1 MTTLNF
7 TPTPDEVRYRVADII
22 SCRGGHRN
30 GNEDYLPHNSW
41 VTYFMD
47 KEESKYLTL
56 RKPRTKELGRIKNN
70 SRYKI
75 FEFFRKLLQ
84 LEAAFVRAGKLVAH
98 FFVDEIGFH
107 GYNSMT
113 SGCRVLVSRLNRQEC
128 YRVASDEREHVTLC
142 TPVLMVVHPNGSAC
156 FFRLKIAVVIPLS
169 NNNTKYSTST
179 LAPRNAT
186 KQTQAGM
193 TLAEFD
199 QIFNVTPKWFQKR
212 ATSRTSF
219 ADKFVMVANKSG
231 TPSLS
236 LILQISTHI
245 PL

>member
-1 MTTLNF
+1 
-7 TPTPDEVRYRVADII
+7 
-22 SCRGGHRN
+22 
-30 GNEDYLPHNSW
+30 
-41 VTYFMD
+41 
-47 KEESKYLTL
+47 
-56 RKPRTKELGRIKNN
+56 
-70 SRYKI
+70 
-75 FEFFRKLLQ
+75 
-84 LEAAFVRAGKLVAH
+84 
-98 FFVDEIGFH
+98 
-107 GYNSMT
+107 MT

-142 TPVLMVVHPNGSAC
+142 TPVLMVMHPNGSAC

-186 KQTQAGM
+186 KQTQARPGM

-236 LILQISTHI
+236 HSLSLILQISTHI